1 MIASGAIVIV
11 VKIVFTRPEELYGN
25 ADPFGDG
32 AGFEHVVVGEAAA
45 ESAARSLQVNNDV
58 VVGNIQNFGHEQA
71 AIFRRL
77 AGGPKFELA
86 VVVMCKAVFRLHRSV
101 REERIR
107 ISGLNGLC
115 GGLKNFFGVS
125 ILAKSDG
132 RRFLGKFLRAA
143 GETFT
148 ALLRSCAFVPFC
160 LQLFA
165 GGVGLPPSVGDYGD
179 APMQAKQILRA
190 LHLKSMAHAWHGSDL
205 VQDCAAAVTNIW
217 RHAAPTRRSG
227 SQLVGVEVLPPA
239 RCGPNFVS
247 SRSAC
252 SMRTS
257 FQSTSSSSAMSM
269 GRCVLTPWPTSG
281 FLLTMVTMPSAAT
294 RRNAVGS
301 KAAGGACG
309 ACAKISAAGSKWRAT
324 RIPPPATA
332 DTRRKLRRSRSV
344 ACTGPPYC
352 VHLVR
357 AKFVAGG
364 RGRQHTRYCNAIRAG
379 LVSPSTWERNWGI
392 GAAIPCG

>member
-25 ADPFGDG
+25 AHAFGDG
-32 AGFEHVVVGEAAA
+32 AGFEHVVVGE
-45 ESAARSLQVNNDV
+45 SAAKSAAGTLQVNDDV
-58 VVGNIQNFGHEQA
+58 VVRDVQNFGDEQA

-77 AGGPKFELA
+77 AGRPKFELA

-107 ISGLNGLC
+107 IGGLNGLC
-115 GGLKNFFGVS
+115 GGLKSFFGVS

-190 LHLKSMAHAWHGSDL
+190 LHLKGVAHAWHGSDL
-205 VQDCAAAVTNIW
+205 VEVGANTLPCIDGT
-217 RHAAPTRRSG
+217 
-227 SQLVGVEVLPPA
+227 LVIDGVQHSRNFEV
-239 RCGPNFVS
+239 
-247 SRSAC
+247 
-252 SMRTS
+252 
-257 FQSTSSSSAMSM
+257 
-269 GRCVLTPWPTSG
+269 
-281 FLLTMVTMPSAAT
+281 
-294 RRNAVGS
+294 NAV
-301 KAAGGACG
+301 KIFAGDDGGVVNAVRG
-309 ACAKISAAGSKWRAT
+309 VADDLVIL
-324 RIPPPATA
+324 RIFE
-332 DTRRKLRRSRSV
+332 L
-344 ACTGPPYC
+344 
-352 VHLVR
+352 H
-357 AKFVAGG
+357 
-364 RGRQHTRYCNAIRAG
+364 G
-379 LVSPSTWERNWGI
+379 LEI
-392 GAAIPCG
+392 GCR